1 MNVKTN
7 RDKSKIFL
15 FTLPALVIYILFLI
29 IPMIGALYFSVV
41 NWNGIKGAPLNFVG
55 LENYLNVFKDKDFLI
70 SLKNMF
76 GMVFLAF
83 YSIHQSLYY

>member
-55 LENYLNVFKDKDFLI
+55 LENNRFIASSCY
-70 SLKNMF
+70 
-76 GMVFLAF
+76 
-83 YSIHQSLYY
+83 